1 MDRSLEPEL
10 LDALPPDHPDALHNR
25 RDLRLT
31 NIVMR
36 NHRWVAR
43 TLRNLLREG
52 DRAIEIGAG
61 TGELA
66 QRLIVRG
73 FAVDGL
79 DRCPP
84 PSDWPQH
91 RQWHRADLRTFD
103 RWSDYHVVLGN
114 LIFHQFNEA
123 ELAALGGRLADARV
137 IIACEPMRRRMSQV
151 LYAAIAPLLGAN
163 HVTLHD
169 ARVSIAAGFCDDE
182 LPRFLRLAPS
192 RWDVRCET
200 TRIGAYH
207 MVAIRRA

>member
-1 MDRSLEPEL
+1 M
-10 LDALPPDHPDALHNR
+10 
-25 RDLRLT
+25 
-31 NIVMR
+31 
-36 NHRWVAR
+36 
-43 TLRNLLREG
+43 
-52 DRAIEIGAG
+52 
-61 TGELA
+61 
-66 QRLIVRG
+66 
-73 FAVDGL
+73 
-79 DRCPP
+79 
-84 PSDWPQH
+84 
-91 RQWHRADLRTFD
+91 RTFD

-182 LPRFLRLAPS
+182 LPRFLRLEPA

-207 MVAIRRA
+207 MVASRRA